1 MLTGC
6 HRKLTCLEVLN
17 FWNSSELRRGFSRE
31 NITTI
36 VNAVSAK
43 STRPQKVPWQL
54 LIKNMSLW
62 ESEKSCWHTKK
73 GLFARLCVLPI
84 SGFQLSALLTYHAA
98 HRRTSVQLR
107 EREKSRIQFFF
118 QALRNWER
126 KRIWY
131 LPSPSP
137 KPFSWPTDHCL
148 LRPFLNYLKQP

>member
-1 MLTGC
+1 MLTSS
-6 HRKLTCLEVLN
+6 HRKITCLEVLN

-73 GLFARLCVLPI
+73 GLFCAPVCPSYLRFPAVSSPDI
-84 SGFQLSALLTYHAA
+84 P
-98 HRRTSVQLR
+98 RRPPSHQCPTQ
-107 EREKSRIQFFF
+107 
-118 QALRNWER
+118 R
-126 KRIWY
+126 KRLELNFSFKFYAIGKGREY
-131 LPSPSP
+131 DIFQVQVPNPSPG
-137 KPFSWPTDHCL
+137 L
-148 LRPFLNYLKQP
+148 LITVSSTLI